1 MQKDSVVQPPTAARQ
16 PHEVRSPHGVRHD
29 DYHWLRDDTRR
40 DPRVLEYLQA
50 ENAYTAAMMAHL
62 RPLEDRLYA
71 EIVGRIKQDDSS
83 VP

>member
-40 DPRVLEYLQA
+40 DPRDHGLGSGRGDDLENHVIGAGGVVLVGLLA
-50 ENAYTAAMMAHL
+50 IWVAATPGFA
-62 RPLEDRLYA
+62 RR
-71 EIVGRIKQDDSS
+71 V
-83 VP
+83 